1 MIYAII
7 STYYLTALFFLLGLS
22 EPYEAMYKS
31 LKVKNDNLK
40 GVLALIGVILLPFFV
55 PFYILFN
62 NE

>member
-22 EPYEAMYKS
+22 EPYAAMYKS

-40 GVLALIGVILLPFFV
+40 RVLALIGVIILPFFV
-55 PFYILFN
+55 PFYILSN